1 MTELLRPPIRIT
13 EKGRKGKDCPT
24 LKFWRHVAFIILVVV
39 MSTFRFFRFYESQ
52 RDNRCVTYV
61 DLRHN
66 MCELGSALMETR

>member
-1 MTELLRPPIRIT
+1 MTELFRLPIRIT
-13 EKGRKGKDCPT
+13 EKGRKGKDRPT
-24 LKFWRHVAFIILVVV
+24 LKFWRHVAFVILVVV